1 MGFSG
6 RFGTMEQIPA
16 SIWTLTAGV
25 VVTLISFWVGHHHG
39 LLPEQASEQ
48 APLVDN
54 FFDIMLTIGTALFL
68 VVQGAIILFVIR
80 YRRRAGEEGDGLPV
94 EGNLPLEAFW
104 TAIPALIVIFLGIYS
119 VDIFQRMGGLN
130 PGDHTMHAMHT
141 PKPAVA
147 VVAEAPSKTTSDATA
162 LLAAAPTPEIGIGA
176 SPDVQGK
183 APDVVVDVAGMQYA
197 WIFTYP
203 DSGIVSGELHIPVG
217 KDVQLNLS
225 ARDVIHS
232 FWVPQF
238 RLKQDAIPGV
248 PTELRFK
255 ATKVGTYPVVCAEL
269 CGGYHGAMRTQVIV
283 HTPEDF
289 EAWRSQNQAIA
300 TTPVI
305 PSLSDRHVE
314 EMGVTPQLVAQ
325 VEAMT
330 HHHSPAKL

>member
-1 MGFSG
+1 
-6 RFGTMEQIPA
+6 MEQIPA

-25 VVTLISFWVGHHHG
+25 VITLISFWVGHNHN

-48 APLVDN
+48 APLVDD

-80 YRRRAGEEGDGLPV
+80 YRRRAGDDGDGVPV

-130 PGDHTMHAMHT
+130 PGDHAMHT
-141 PKPAVA
+141 MGDHNPAVA
-147 VVAEAPSKTTSDATA
+147 VVAAAPQTTATDAPP
-162 LLAAAPTPEIGIGA
+162 LLATKTNSVPEVGIGA

-183 APDVVVDVAGMQYA
+183 MPDLVVDVAGMQYA

-203 DSGIVSGELHIPVG
+203 SQGIVSGELHIPVG

-255 ATKVGTYPVVCAEL
+255 ATKPGTYPVVCAEL

-283 HTPEDF
+283 HTPEEF
-289 EAWRSQNQAIA
+289 ETWLSQNQTMAA
-300 TTPVI
+300 I
-305 PSLSDRHVE
+305 PSPSLVASHTAAL
-314 EMGVTPQLVAQ
+314 GVTPQLLAQ
-325 VEAMT
+325 IAAAAQ
-330 HHHSPAKL
+330 SPQPVPSSNHI

>member
-1 MGFSG
+1 
-6 RFGTMEQIPA
+6 MEQIPA

-25 VVTLISFWVGHHHG
+25 VVTLVSFWVGHNHG
-39 LLPEQASEQ
+39 LFPEQASEQ

-80 YRRRAGEEGDGLPV
+80 YRRRAGDEGDGVPV

-130 PGDHTMHAMHT
+130 PGDHASHSMSHH
-141 PKPAVA
+141 PDHSVA
-147 VVAEAPSKTTSDATA
+147 IVAQAPQETTSDLPPA
-162 LLAAAPTPEIGIGA
+162 LIASRVPEVGIGA

-183 APDVVVDVAGMQYA
+183 APDLLVDVAGMQYA

-203 DSGIVSGELHIPVG
+203 EQGIVSGELHIPVG

-255 ATKVGTYPVVCAEL
+255 ATKPGTYPVVCAEL

-283 HTPEDF
+283 HTPDEF
-289 EAWRSQNQAIA
+289 QTWLSQNQATA
-300 TTPVI
+300 NLPA
-305 PSLSDRHVE
+305 PSLVASHRADF
-314 EMGVTPQLVAQ
+314 GVTPQLLAQ
-325 VEAMT
+325 VEAAAQ
-330 HHHSPAKL
+330 PPRPVP

>member
-1 MGFSG
+1 
-6 RFGTMEQIPA
+6 MEQIPA

-25 VVTLISFWVGHHHG
+25 VVTLVSFWVGHNHG
-39 LLPEQASEQ
+39 LFPEQASEQ

-68 VVQGAIILFVIR
+68 VVQGAILLFVIR
-80 YRRRAGEEGDGLPV
+80 YRRRPGDEGDGVPV
-94 EGNLPLEAFW
+94 EGNLPLEVFW

-119 VDIFQRMGGLN
+119 VDIFQQMGGLN
-130 PGDHTMHAMHT
+130 PGDHASHAMSHHHD
-141 PKPAVA
+141 PAVA
-147 VVAEAPSKTTSDATA
+147 VVAEAPQEGRSDLSAP
-162 LLAAAPTPEIGIGA
+162 LLASAGGIPQVGIGA

-183 APDVVVDVAGMQYA
+183 PPDLTVDVTGMQYA

-203 DSGIVSGELHIPVG
+203 DQGIVSGELHIPVG
-217 KDVQLNLS
+217 QDVQLNLS

-283 HTPEDF
+283 HTPEEF
-289 EAWRSQNQAIA
+289 QAWLSQNQ
-300 TTPVI
+300 TTAAM
-305 PSLSDRHVE
+305 PSRSLVASHQAE
-314 EMGVTPQLVAQ
+314 FGVTPQLLAQ
-325 VEAMT
+325 VEAAAQM
-330 HHHSPAKL
+330 PQPLP